1 MNEMLETSLPP
12 TLAADQILT
21 FAQADAVRAYGD
33 LSEYCV
39 RLSLE
44 PDGWHV
50 DYELR
55 DARCKGGGPH
65 YILDP
70 VTGAILAKRY
80 DQ

>member
-1 MNEMLETSLPP
+1 MNDMTETSLPP

-21 FAQADAVRAYGD
+21 FAQADAARAYGD

-65 YILDP
+65 YILDA
-70 VTGAILAKRY
+70 VTGTILAKRY

>member
-1 MNEMLETSLPP
+1 MNETLDTSSPP
-12 TLAADQILT
+12 VLAADQILT

-39 RLSLE
+39 RLALE
-44 PDGWHV
+44 DDGWHV

-55 DARCKGGGPH
+55 DARCQGGGPH
-65 YILDP
+65 YVLDP
-70 VTGAILAKRY
+70 FTGVILSKRY